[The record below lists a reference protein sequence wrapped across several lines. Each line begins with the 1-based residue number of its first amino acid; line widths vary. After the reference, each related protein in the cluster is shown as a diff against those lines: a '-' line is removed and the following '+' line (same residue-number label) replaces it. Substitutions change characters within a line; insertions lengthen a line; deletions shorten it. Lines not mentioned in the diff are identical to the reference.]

1 MAVPSQSFQE
11 ELPPKSDLSNWYVR
25 VILRAELADY
35 FEPVGGCMVIRP
47 YGYTLWEHMQ
57 ALLDARFKA
66 TGHSNAYF
74 PLFVPESLLKKEAEH
89 VEGFAPEVAWVT
101 EAGNEPLAERLAIRP
116 TSESIIGLMYS
127 KWIQSWRD
135 LPVLINLWNNVVR
148 WEKRT
153 RFFLRTTEF
162 LWQEGHT
169 AHRTEQDALDEV
181 LRILDIYADFV
192 ENDLGIPVIKG
203 YKSAVEKFAGAEKT
217 YTIEALMP
225 DGLALQSGTSHHLGQ
240 NFARAFNISFQDDD
254 GQRKLVWT
262 TSWGLSTRTIGALI
276 MVHGDDSGLILPPH
290 VAPIQL
296 AILPVRDEPD
306 IRDFVGQVEQALAGT
321 VRLLTDWSDKRLGW
335 KRSEWELRGVPLRLE
350 VGSREVQEQ
359 RVDMVR
365 RDDPGRTR
373 YPVPLADI
381 PRVVAETLET
391 IQRDL
396 LRRARAFLE
405 ANIRPAA
412 SFDEFKQIMET
423 TRGFIL
429 AQWCGDPSC
438 EAAIKAETGATIRC
452 IPLSDLGN
460 EPGQCVYD
468 GRPSPRRVLFA
479 RAY

>member
-1 MAVPSQSFQE
+1 MAMSFQE

-35 FEPVGGCMVIRP
+35 FEPVGGIMVIRP

-57 ALLDARFKA
+57 GYLDARFKA

-116 TSESIIGLMYS
+116 TSEAVMGLMYS

-169 AHRTEQDALDEV
+169 AHQTEEDALAEV
-181 LRILDIYADFV
+181 RRILDIYADFA
-192 ENDLGIPVIKG
+192 ESDLAVPVIKG
-203 YKSAVEKFAGAEKT
+203 RKSNAEKFAGADTT

-240 NFARAFNISFQDDD
+240 NFARAFNISFQDVD
-254 GQRKLVWT
+254 GERKFVWT

-276 MVHGDDSGLILPPH
+276 MVHGDDSGLIMPPH
-290 VAPIQL
+290 VAPKQVV
-296 AILPVRDEPD
+296 ILPVRDEPKV
-306 IRDFVGQVEQALAGT
+306 REFVAEVERRLGST
-321 VRLLTDWSDKRLGW
+321 VRVTTDWSDKRLGW

-350 VGSREVQEQ
+350 VGPREVAEQ
-359 RVDMVR
+359 RVDMIR
-365 RDDPGRTR
+365 RDDTSRQR
-373 YPVPLADI
+373 HPVPLADLAVRI
-381 PRVVAETLET
+381 PEMLET
-391 IQRDL
+391 IQRDML
-396 LRRARAFLE
+396 ARARRSME
-405 ANIRPAA
+405 DNTRTVE
-412 SFDEFKQIMET
+412 SYDEFKAIMEGQ
-423 TRGFIL
+423 RGFIL
-429 AQWCGDPSC
+429 AQWCGDAGC
-438 EAAIKAETGATIRC
+438 EQAIKADTGATIRC
-452 IPLSDLGN
+452 IPLDSLGD
-460 EPGQCVYD
+460 EPGGCVYD
-468 GRPSPRRVLFA
+468 GRPSPRRAIFA